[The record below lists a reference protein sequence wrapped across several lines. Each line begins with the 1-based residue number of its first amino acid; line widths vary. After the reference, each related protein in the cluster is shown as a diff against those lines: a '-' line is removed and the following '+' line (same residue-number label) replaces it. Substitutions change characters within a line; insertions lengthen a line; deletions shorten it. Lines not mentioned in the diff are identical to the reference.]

1 MRIGTWNVNSLRV
14 RQPHLLRW
22 LDQSDTDVVC
32 LQETKLTDDKFPAQ
46 ALRDAGYEHL
56 AWHGQPTYNGVAI
69 ISRHPLTD
77 VQIGMGDDVDD
88 PQARVIAATIQGIRV
103 IGVYCPNGQQIG
115 SDKFFYKLA
124 WYERLRLM
132 LDRTCPA
139 DTPVVLCGDFNVAPD
154 DIDVWDPFVTEGQ
167 LLCHPDERNALERV
181 MDWGLEDSFRSMNP
195 FSSEFSWWD
204 YRAMGFQRNHGV
216 RIDHL
221 LLSDDLMQRLQDAV
235 IWRDTR
241 GWEQPSDHAPV
252 TVDL

>member
-14 RQPHLLRW
+14 RQPHLIRW
-22 LDQSDTDVVC
+22 LQQSDTDVVC
-32 LQETKLTDDKFPAQ
+32 LQETKLTDDKFPAD
-46 ALRDAGYEHL
+46 ALRDAGYTHL

-69 ISRHPLTD
+69 VSRLPLSD

-88 PQARVIAATIQGIRV
+88 PQARVIAATIEGIRV
-103 IGVYCPNGQQIG
+103 IGVYCPNGQEIG

-124 WYERLRLM
+124 WYKRLRQM
-132 LDRTCPA
+132 LDRTCPSG
-139 DTPVVLCGDFNVAPD
+139 TPVLLCGDFNVAPD

-167 LLCHPDERNALERV
+167 LLCHPDERAALERV
-181 MDWGLEDSFRSMNP
+181 LDWGLEDSFRSMNP

-216 RIDHL
+216 RIDHVF
-221 LLSDDLMQRLQDAV
+221 LSDDLMGRLDDAV